1 MYAFEYDTKP
11 FAKKMKCQVKNQNA
25 VNLSNFLSFVN
36 LIDPQLLPKL
46 LTVSFIG
53 LYKSIFFKEGISYS
67 GTDNQLSWPHFAD
80 LYFSYGLPQ
89 QFKSVSC
96 KTIYCFP
103 EIDKYIFVIISI
115 LTMQS
120 DQCCHSALLFC
131 FLEDLRD
138 DVFVLVC

>member
-11 FAKKMKCQVKNQNA
+11 FAKCMKCKVKNQNA

-67 GTDNQLSWPHFAD
+67 GTDNQLSRPHFAD
-80 LYFSYGLPQ
+80 LYFSYGLP
-89 QFKSVSC
+89 
-96 KTIYCFP
+96 
-103 EIDKYIFVIISI
+103 
-115 LTMQS
+115 
-120 DQCCHSALLFC
+120 
-131 FLEDLRD
+131 
-138 DVFVLVC
+138 

>member
-11 FAKKMKCQVKNQNA
+11 FAKCIKCKVKNQNA

-80 LYFSYGLPQ
+80 LYFSYGLP
-89 QFKSVSC
+89 
-96 KTIYCFP
+96 
-103 EIDKYIFVIISI
+103 
-115 LTMQS
+115 
-120 DQCCHSALLFC
+120 
-131 FLEDLRD
+131 
-138 DVFVLVC
+138 